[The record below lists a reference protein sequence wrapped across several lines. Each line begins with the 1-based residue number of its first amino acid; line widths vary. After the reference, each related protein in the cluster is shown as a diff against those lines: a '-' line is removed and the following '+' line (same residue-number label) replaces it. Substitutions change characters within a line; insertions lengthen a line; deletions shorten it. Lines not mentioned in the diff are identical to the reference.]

1 MCPFQPQIWV
11 RKYPR
16 WTHRRG
22 GALTEGGFVS
32 INQHPLCLRPVTFP
46 EVSGRKL
53 PPSGRLSFHFAIH
66 SMVPVLVG
74 MTSCD
79 YKFPLINK
87 VSWSF
92 LFPHSRLEAS
102 CWRQNLKDRFDVLLL
117 PLFFKNNNCPETCCF
132 PAVLFQPCSQTT
144 WHYKF
149 RFDKD
154 GFTALSCLPF

>member
-1 MCPFQPQIWV
+1 MFEKGKQKSDPVGPHGKHLIPKTNPKGQIMYSVPF
-11 RKYPR
+11 PR
-16 WTHRRG
+16 SLSNPKFESGNTRGGLTEGG

-102 CWRQNLKDRFDVLLL
+102 C
-117 PLFFKNNNCPETCCF
+117 
-132 PAVLFQPCSQTT
+132 
-144 WHYKF
+144 
-149 RFDKD
+149 
-154 GFTALSCLPF
+154 